1 MVGSHHQL
9 VGHEFQQALGAG
21 DGEWSLAC
29 WIPRGLK
36 ELDMTEQ
43 LNWSKL
49 NQKMGGGPKETLI
62 QLRHI
67 DGQQTYEKMINITN
81 HQGNANQNH
90 SELSPHTHQNSY
102 HWTELKKKKKNKA
115 VINKC

>member
-1 MVGSHHQL
+1 
-9 VGHEFQQALGAG
+9 
-21 DGEWSLAC
+21 
-29 WIPRGLK
+29 
-36 ELDMTEQ
+36 
-43 LNWSKL
+43 
-49 NQKMGGGPKETLI
+49 MGGGPKETLT

-102 HWTELKKKKKNKA
+102 H
-115 VINKC
+115 

>member
-1 MVGSHHQL
+1 
-9 VGHEFQQALGAG
+9 
-21 DGEWSLAC
+21 
-29 WIPRGLK
+29 
-36 ELDMTEQ
+36 
-43 LNWSKL
+43 
-49 NQKMGGGPKETLI
+49 MGGGPKETLI

-102 HWTELKKKKKNKA
+102 HWTELKKKKKKQSCNQQMLERVWGKGNTLTLL
-115 VINKC
+115 VGM